1 MDILNEA
8 FKKLE
13 RVVNLM
19 VQVRSDNIVHVPTK
33 VIHMYLPQSWK
44 LKCDRSLYINGILQN
59 RYNLYMFI
67 SYQVIIQNSI

>member
-13 RVVNLM
+13 RVVNPM

-33 VIHMYLPQSWK
+33 VIHMYLPQS
-44 LKCDRSLYINGILQN
+44 
-59 RYNLYMFI
+59 
-67 SYQVIIQNSI
+67 